1 MGLVMEGDRYAVLT
15 DIQGLEDHLGDMDF
29 KVAGTEVGITALQM
43 DIKIKGLSY
52 EIMAE
57 ALAQAREA
65 RLQIL
70 QTILTCIPEP
80 RGELSPYAPRILT
93 IQIDPEKIGAVI
105 GKGGETVRGIQE
117 STETKIDI
125 REDGTVFVAS
135 VNAEGAE
142 RAREMIEALTEV
154 PEVGRIY
161 TGRVV
166 RMEDYGL
173 FIEILPGVDGMVH
186 VSQLDV
192 ERVNHPRDVAEV
204 GDEIMVMV
212 TSIDD
217 SGRIRLS
224 RQAVLEGWSPEE
236 ARQRDRS
243 QGSSRRSGG
252 RGRSSGGRGG
262 SSRGGR
268 GGSGGQQRS
277 SDQRRSSSRRDD

>member
-1 MGLVMEGDRYAVLT
+1 
-15 DIQGLEDHLGDMDF
+15 
-29 KVAGTEVGITALQM
+29 
-43 DIKIKGLSY
+43 
-52 EIMAE
+52 MAE
-57 ALAQAREA
+57 ALAQARQA

-70 QTILTCIPEP
+70 ETILSCIQEP

-117 STETKIDI
+117 DTDTKIDI
-125 REDGTVFVAS
+125 REDGTIFVAS
-135 VNAEGAE
+135 LNAEGAE

-204 GDEIMVMV
+204 GDELMVMV

-217 SGRIRLS
+217 RGRIRLS

-236 ARQRDRS
+236 ARQRDRA
-243 QGSSRRSGG
+243 QGSSGRSRG
-252 RGRSSGGRGG
+252 RGRSGGSRGG

-268 GGSGGQQRS
+268 GRSGGQRRD
-277 SDQRRSSSRRDD
+277 SDQRRSSSSRND